1 MVCCFA
7 AVGAGLT
14 LLGIVG
20 TSVDS
25 IFCCDAISEDAFWM
39 VLRLSASATIDCV
52 ISTGSTGVGARVGV
66 FATTVLLAEEASST
80 VLDFAASVGG

>member
-1 MVCCFA
+1 MEEV
-7 AVGAGLT
+7 
-14 LLGIVG
+14 
-20 TSVDS
+20 SVDA
-25 IFCCDAISEDAFWM
+25 IFGCEGVTGEASRV

-66 FATTVLLAEEASST
+66 FATTVLLAEKASST

>member
-14 LLGIVG
+14 LFDIVG
-20 TSVDS
+20 ALADAT
-25 IFCCDAISEDAFWM
+25 FCCDAFTGDAFWI

-52 ISTGSTGVGARVGV
+52 ISTGSTGVGARVGFV
-66 FATTVLLAEEASST
+66 ARTVLLSERDLSAS
-80 VLDFAASVGG
+80 LIGAASVGS